1 MKRPRIAF
9 VVSSD
14 STAKVF
20 LAGHMAA
27 LSEAYDVALVADT
40 HDPRLLR
47 TMGVSGSTYPVAIVR
62 KIAPLRDLLALAAL
76 LRLFWIEGFDAVH
89 SVTPKAGLLAMM
101 AAKAAGVKVR
111 THSFTGQVW
120 ATKSGAARLVLKLFD
135 RLIHALTTF
144 SLVDSGSQ
152 RDFLIEQ
159 GVLKAAASGIL
170 ADGSICGVD
179 ADRFHPD
186 KVARREVRA
195 ELSLRED
202 DIVFLYLGRL
212 TRDKGL
218 LDLAAAF
225 QAIHGGL
232 PRTRLVFVGPDEEG
246 LRGEIERTLGQAL
259 ASTRFVPFT
268 PVPERYMAAC
278 DVFCLPSYREG
289 FGSVLIEAA
298 AAGAPAL
305 ASRIYGITDA
315 VEDGVGGFLHEPRDV
330 ERIAELMERLASDP
344 VLRAKLA
351 DAARTRALDKFSS
364 KRLSEAMKDYYARS
378 L

>member
-9 VVSSD
+9 VVSSN

-27 LSEAYDVALVADT
+27 LSQAYDVALVADT
-40 HDPRLLR
+40 HDPRLLQ
-47 TMGVSGSTYPVAIVR
+47 TMGVSGSTSPVAIVR

-76 LRLFWIEGFDAVH
+76 LRLFSIEGFDAVH

-218 LDLAAAF
+218 LDFAAAF

-232 PRTRLVFVGPDEEG
+232 PRARLVFVGPDEEG
-246 LRGEIERTLGQAL
+246 LRGEIERTLGKHWRQR
-259 ASTRFVPFT
+259 AS
-268 PVPERYMAAC
+268 
-278 DVFCLPSYREG
+278 SH
-289 FGSVLIEAA
+289 
-298 AAGAPAL
+298 
-305 ASRIYGITDA
+305 SRLFQTLH
-315 VEDGVGGFLHEPRDV
+315 GGL
-330 ERIAELMERLASDP
+330 
-344 VLRAKLA
+344 
-351 DAARTRALDKFSS
+351 
-364 KRLSEAMKDYYARS
+364 
-378 L
+378 